1 MTHRILGWFLG
12 ILYVQA
18 RGRETERF
26 VNLCRNHGIMLWGLS
41 VEEDREGISFY
52 ILLKDFYRL
61 RKIVRKS
68 KVFPVVKKRIGFPFV
83 LDYMKKN
90 SSFFLGILCMFGI
103 LLFLSGRIWEIK
115 VSGQSYHT
123 KESILKYLDKEGIY
137 GGMSKKSLSCIR
149 LREMLRKKYRD
160 IGWIS
165 VEEKGCLV
173 HIRIKEVRL
182 IEKEKKQKP
191 GHLVAESSGTVV
203 SIVTRK
209 GTAKVKAG
217 QKVKKGEILISGVV
231 EVTGDGDTL
240 VDTDYV
246 HADGDVILQET
257 KKYQSVLK
265 KKYLK
270 KQITGRERK
279 VYEWELLGKK
289 FFLYNPLNNLESY
302 EKYDIIRKGGI
313 LYPEV
318 SRRFPVACHVKIF
331 KEVRYVPALYT
342 KEEAEKILRERY
354 TDDRKR
360 WKKKGYEPVRASV
373 FFRDKGDSY
382 LYEGTLNFCKKQERY
397 RYIQKKKKEN
407 VTM

>member
-26 VNLCRNHGIMLWGLS
+26 VNLCRNHRIVLWGLS

-68 KVFPVVKKRIGFPFV
+68 KVFPVVKRRIGFPFV
-83 LDYMKKN
+83 LDHMKKN

-123 KESILKYLDKEGIY
+123 QESILKYLDQKGIY

-182 IEKEKKQKP
+182 IEKEKKKKP
-191 GHLVAESSGTVV
+191 GHLVADSAGTVV

-217 QKVKKGEILISGVV
+217 QKVKKGDILISGVV
-231 EVTGDGDTL
+231 KVTGDGDTL

-246 HADGDVILQET
+246 YADGDVILQE
-257 KKYQSVLK
+257 KKSYKSVLK
-265 KKYLK
+265 KKYQK
-270 KQITGRERK
+270 KQMTGRERK
-279 VYEWELLGKK
+279 VYEWELFGKK

-313 LYPEV
+313 LYPEI
-318 SRRFPVACHVKIF
+318 SRRFPAACYVKVF
-331 KEVRYVPALYT
+331 KEVKDVPALYT

-354 TDDRKR
+354 RDDRNR
-360 WKKKGYEPVRASV
+360 WKEEGYEPVRASV
-373 FFRDKGDSY
+373 FLRNTEDSY
-382 LYEGTLNFCKKQERY
+382 QYEGNLYFNKKQEQHRF
-397 RYIQKKKKEN
+397 IQKRKKVN
-407 VTM
+407 R

>member
-26 VNLCRNHGIMLWGLS
+26 VNLCRNHRIVLWGLS

-68 KVFPVVKKRIGFPFV
+68 KVFPVVKRRIGFPFV
-83 LDYMKKN
+83 LDHMKKN

-123 KESILKYLDKEGIY
+123 QESILKYLDQKGIY

-182 IEKEKKQKP
+182 IEKEKKKKP
-191 GHLVAESSGTVV
+191 GHLVADSAGTVV

-217 QKVKKGEILISGVV
+217 QKVKKGDILISGVV
-231 EVTGDGDTL
+231 KVTGDGDTL

-246 HADGDVILQET
+246 YADGDVILQE
-257 KKYQSVLK
+257 KKSYKSVLK
-265 KKYLK
+265 KKYQK
-270 KQITGRERK
+270 KQMTGRERK
-279 VYEWELLGKK
+279 VYEWELFGKK

-313 LYPEV
+313 LYPEI
-318 SRRFPVACHVKIF
+318 SRRFPAACYVKVF
-331 KEVRYVPALYT
+331 KEVKDVPALYT

-354 TDDRKR
+354 RDDRNR
-360 WKKKGYEPVRASV
+360 WKEEGYEPVRASV
-373 FFRDKGDSY
+373 FFRNTEDSY
-382 LYEGTLNFCKKQERY
+382 QYEGNLYFNKKQEQHRF
-397 RYIQKKKKEN
+397 IQKRKKVN
-407 VTM
+407 R